1 MGKVGLST
9 YINIRTDKAA
19 GRLTNEH
26 NRRSDDDRR
35 SIHFNRQS
43 IVSNEQWVELFNDPL
58 LGSVRHV
65 HSRDVRIA
73 GILAVFFGA
82 FFSRAIHQSPA
93 GPVGAMGVLCA
104 LRFGQIWWWVFTPA
118 VPVKTEG
125 KV

>member
-9 YINIRTDKAA
+9 HVKIRTDNAA
-19 GRLTNEH
+19 CRLTNEH
-26 NRRSDDDRR
+26 NRRSYNDRKSNHLSR
-35 SIHFNRQS
+35 PSIGANG
-43 IVSNEQWVELFNDPL
+43 QWVELFNDPL

>member
-9 YINIRTDKAA
+9 YIKIRTDKIAS
-19 GRLTNEH
+19 RLTNEY
-26 NRRSDDDRR
+26 NSRLDNYRKPTTLQCMSIRADRK
-35 SIHFNRQS
+35 
-43 IVSNEQWVELFNDPL
+43 WVELFNDPL

>member
-1 MGKVGLST
+1 MGKVGLSP
-9 YINIRTDKAA
+9 YIKIRTDKTAC
-19 GRLTNEH
+19 RLTNEY
-26 NRRSDDDRR
+26 NRRSHNDRKPNTR
-35 SIHFNRQS
+35 VYVIRADRK
-43 IVSNEQWVELFNDPL
+43 WVELFNDPP

-118 VPVKTEG
+118 VPVKIEG

>member
-9 YINIRTDKAA
+9 YIKIRTDNSAS
-19 GRLTNEH
+19 RLTNEH
-26 NRRSDDDRR
+26 DRR
-35 SIHFNRQS
+35 PNNDRKPTTLECMLIRADRK
-43 IVSNEQWVELFNDPL
+43 WVELFNDPL

-93 GPVGAMGVLCA
+93 GPVGAMGVLCG

>member
-9 YINIRTDKAA
+9 HVKIRTDKAA
-19 GRLTNEH
+19 CRLTNEH
-26 NRRSDDDRR
+26 NRRPDDDRKSTHLSR
-35 SIHFNRQS
+35 PSIGA
-43 IVSNEQWVELFNDPL
+43 NEQWVELFNDPL